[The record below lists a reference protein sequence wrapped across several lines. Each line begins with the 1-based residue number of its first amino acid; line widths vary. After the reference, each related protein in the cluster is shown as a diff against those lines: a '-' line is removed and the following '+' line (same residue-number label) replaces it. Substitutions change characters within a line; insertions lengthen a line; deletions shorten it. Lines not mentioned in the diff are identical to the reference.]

1 MSDLAADSKNKATT
15 VFVLGLLSLVACQ
28 LLGPVALIMGN
39 KYLAD
44 CELNGVE
51 PDGLGKAGRILGIV
65 GTVFFALGLVVM
77 VLYIGLI
84 VVMVGTGALN

>member
-1 MSDLAADSKNKATT
+1 MSDLTADSKSKATT

-44 CELNGVE
+44 CELEGIE

-65 GTVFFALGLVVM
+65 GTIFFALGLVLGFIYFILIFVM
-77 VLYIGLI
+77 I
-84 VVMVGTGALN
+84 GTGLLN